1 MTEEINRELNRELVW
16 RRPGIHT
23 DPIWMEYALQE
34 VELEANVRNSL
45 LAAQFQTV
53 AAVHTALAE
62 GAKQAAEVLSRA
74 AK

>member
-1 MTEEINRELNRELVW
+1 MTEQINRELIW
-16 RRPGIHT
+16 HRPGIHT

-62 GAKQAAEVLSRA
+62 GAKQAAEVLGRA

>member
-1 MTEEINRELNRELVW
+1 MTEEINRELIW
-16 RRPGIHT
+16 HRPGIHT

-34 VELEANVRNSL
+34 VELEADVRNRL
-45 LAAQFQTV
+45 LATQFATV

-62 GAKQAAEVLSRA
+62 GAKQAAEVLGRA